1 MNIFPAIDLC
11 NKKVV
16 RLTQGN
22 YNMMDIYSER
32 PKKVATKFYNDGAR
46 HLHVVDLDGAKEGQ
60 LVNFDAIKNICS
72 INELFIEVG
81 GGIRNEQTIEKYIS
95 IGVSRVILG
104 TIAVKDLDF
113 VKKVVKRFKDKIA
126 VSVDA
131 IDGLVATNGWKEI
144 SNLPSYDFC
153 IELRDIGIKNIIY
166 TDISKD
172 GELSGTNLEIY
183 KKLVTIDSIKITASG
198 GVSYIEEIARLKEIG
213 VDSVIVGKAIYEGVL
228 NLKDIIKFEK
238 ECWFYI

>member
-22 YNMMDIYSER
+22 YDMMDIYSEH

-46 HLHVVDLDGAKEGQ
+46 HLHVVDLDGAKEGE

-72 INELFIEVG
+72 VNGLFIEVG
-81 GGIRNEQTIEKYIS
+81 GGIRNEQTIEKYIG

-104 TIAVKDLDF
+104 TIAVKDLNF
-113 VKKVVKRFKDKIA
+113 VKKVTKQFKDKIA

-131 IDGLVATNGWKEI
+131 TNGLVAINGWKEV
-144 SNLPSYDFC
+144 SNLSSYDFC

-172 GELSGTNLEIY
+172 GKLSGTNLEIY
-183 KKLVTIDSIKITASG
+183 KKLVSIEGIKITASG
-198 GVSYIEEIARLKEIG
+198 GISYIEEIAKLKKIG

-228 NLKDIIKFEK
+228 NLKNIIKFEK
-238 ECWFYI
+238 EC